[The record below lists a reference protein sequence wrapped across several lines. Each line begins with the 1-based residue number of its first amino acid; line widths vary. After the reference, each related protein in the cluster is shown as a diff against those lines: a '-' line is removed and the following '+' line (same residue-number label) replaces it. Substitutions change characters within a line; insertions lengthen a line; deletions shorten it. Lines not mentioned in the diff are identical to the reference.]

1 VIPRRIMATSRVTS
15 KGQITL
21 PLEVRK
27 RLGIGPGDEVEFL
40 EENGR
45 YLLKKRVKDS
55 PFDQYMGFLQ
65 NQKGSDPDQIVRELR
80 GEE

>member
-1 VIPRRIMATSRVTS
+1 MATARVTS

-21 PLEVRK
+21 PKEIRK

-40 EENGR
+40 EGNGG
-45 YLLKKRVKDS
+45 YLLKKKVKAS
-55 PFDQYMGFLQ
+55 PFDKYMGFLQ
-65 NQKGSDPDQIVRELR
+65 GQKDSAPDQIVRELR